1 MLRFL
6 PGFYLDDMVYVKEG
20 ETKPVPGTDRGYYI
34 KNNDFIYEE
43 YDQNLNLIQTLN
55 QLTQV

>member
-34 KNNDFIYEE
+34 KIMTLYMKNMIK
-43 YDQNLNLIQTLN
+43 NLNPIQTLN